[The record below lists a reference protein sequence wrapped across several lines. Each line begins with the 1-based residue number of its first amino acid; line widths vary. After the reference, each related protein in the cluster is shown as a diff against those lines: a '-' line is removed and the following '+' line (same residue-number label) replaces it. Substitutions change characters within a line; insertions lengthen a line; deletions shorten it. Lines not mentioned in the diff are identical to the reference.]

1 MHSRGLATKPSLRSG
16 RVPALLGCAALAAL
30 LAGCSPRVDQ
40 RGNLPDPDAVLQ
52 VQPGIH
58 DRTQVAE
65 ILGSPSTVGT
75 FDDKTWYYISKRTET
90 IAFLDPDVVDQ
101 EVLVVKFDDAG
112 VVSDMRL
119 YGLEDGRLVEPV
131 GRETPTSGQELT
143 LLQQL
148 LGNLGRFNEGSE
160 KPGSAAPRTRPPG
173 GY

>member
-1 MHSRGLATKPSLRSG
+1 MAGG
-16 RVPALLGCAALAAL
+16 

-65 ILGSPSTVGT
+65 ILGSPSTIGT
-75 FDDKTWYYISKRTET
+75 FDDQTWYYISKRTET
-90 IAFLDPDVVDQ
+90 LAFLEPDVVDQ
-101 EVLVVKFDDAG
+101 EVLVVKFDDTG
-112 VVSDMRL
+112 VVSDMRV

-131 GRETPTSGQELT
+131 GRETPTSGNELT
-143 LLQQL
+143 VLQQL
-148 LGNLGRFNEGSE
+148 LGNLGRFTEGTE
-160 KPGSAAPRTRPPG
+160 TRAAPRTTRPPG